1 MKLSELQNRRL
12 ALISEM
18 PENSVAILSSANR
31 NYRTRDVENPYRQDS
46 DFLYINGLS
55 EPNLVSIIYK
65 ENNEPKTVLFRDNTS
80 EHEKI
85 WEGNRLDNNDIKKL
99 YVADDGGFSYF
110 IGKSQ
115 THYYG
120 VEITKGLNSADIHST
135 TLCIWSLIMILDTLE
150 MKNSKMNII
159 KP

>member
-1 MKLSELQNRRL
+1 MNMKLSELQNRRL

-99 YVADDGGFSYF
+99 YGFN
-110 IGKSQ
+110 
-115 THYYG
+115 
-120 VEITKGLNSADIHST
+120 EILNYSDYKNKILNYKRKH
-135 TLCIWSLIMILDTLE
+135 ILIF
-150 MKNSKMNII
+150 
-159 KP
+159 PQ